1 MQQQCEISRA
11 DTVGSIIIFSE
22 PQFETPVYH
31 YNDKHKDIYGD
42 NRTELGLLLSR
53 TIIIDPY
60 KLKKFKMGETWLN
73 SST

>member
-1 MQQQCEISRA
+1 M
-11 DTVGSIIIFSE
+11 GSIIIFFE

-31 YNDKHKDIYGD
+31 YNDKHKNIYGD

-53 TIIIDPY
+53 TIIIHSNKLKKFHSN